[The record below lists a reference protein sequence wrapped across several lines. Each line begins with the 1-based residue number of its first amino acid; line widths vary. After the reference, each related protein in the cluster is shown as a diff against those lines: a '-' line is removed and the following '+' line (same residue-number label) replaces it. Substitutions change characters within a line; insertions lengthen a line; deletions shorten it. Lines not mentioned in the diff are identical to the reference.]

1 MTTLRL
7 LKTSFTAGEVAPPLL
22 GRSDLAAYENGASK
36 LRNVFIHPTGGVT
49 RRAGLRHVGRAHKM
63 LLRHDAPS
71 AISAPNGGAA
81 AHANDDDPATTLATT
96 TQIAALDPY
105 VVVRYDLG
113 SVQPVL
119 FADALEL
126 ALSAG
131 TVADE
136 FRIQYSHDDSNWI
149 DFSRPLAVDTVPAS
163 ARRTPADGAPVAARY
178 WRLAR
183 IGATALGA
191 ATVALGGLHL
201 WREGAA
207 ASAGRIVSFAFNT
220 EQTYLLCFTDRS
232 IAVFAGDTALADLP
246 SPYAAAALPGPD
258 ETYGA
263 GQTGQFAWA
272 QSADTLLLV
281 HPDRPPLRVLRR
293 LVTQDGAE
301 VEDWITAPWRF
312 VEEETKETNGTLIGK
327 ARRQPYHKFADPDVT
342 LTPSGATRDSP
353 ITVTASAPVFVD
365 GDIGQRFRIAEREIE
380 ITGVTDPA
388 TAQAVVKETLVS
400 TSATKDWEEPAFSPR
415 RGWPV
420 SCGFHQDRLVVG
432 GARDLPNRLWLSKS
446 ADLFNFDLGEGH
458 DDEGIEF
465 AILSDQVNAIR
476 ALFSGRHLQ
485 VFTSGAE
492 FMVTG
497 DPLTPASVQLKRQTR
512 VGSPVTRYVP
522 PRDVDGATL
531 FVARSGRELREFLFA
546 DVEQA
551 YQSNDLALLARHVMT
566 GAIDQDYDAHRRLFH
581 LVMQDGALA
590 TVTVYRAEQVTA
602 WSVQHTDGAF
612 RAVAAVDDDVF
623 ALVERAPPGGG
634 GGALFVERFDATLAT
649 DAALS
654 GAVGGADPPADE
666 WSDLDHLEGRTVAVV
681 ADGTPLPPHVV
692 SGGAIVL
699 ETPARTVEAGLP
711 FAMAVEP
718 LPPASLQPR
727 LSNQGIPVRLVA
739 ANFRLLGTRALRVD
753 TGRGPSDIPFKRF
766 GGVLDGAPA
775 AFTGDVTV
783 RALGWRRGGTE
794 PLWRVAQ
801 DAPLPCTILSVSTLI
816 KAGDASGG
824 G

>member
-22 GRSDLAAYENGASK
+22 GRSDLAAYENGASR

-49 RRAGLRHVGRAHKM
+49 RRAGLRHIGRARRM
-63 LLRHDAPS
+63 LDRYAAPA
-71 AISAPNGGAA
+71 AITAPNGGAA
-81 AHANDDDPATTLATT
+81 ANANDDDPATKLAT
-96 TQIAALDPY
+96 AALNATDNF

-113 SVQPVL
+113 SAQPVL

-126 ALSAG
+126 S
-131 TVADE
+131 VASGAAAAE
-136 FRIQYSHDDSNWI
+136 FRIQYSADDASWT
-149 DFSRPLAVDTVPAS
+149 DFGRPLAVDTAPAS
-163 ARRTPADGAPVAARY
+163 ARRMAANGQPIARRY
-178 WRLAR
+178 WRIVR
-183 IGATALGA
+183 IGTTSLGA
-191 ATVALGGLHL
+191 ASLGGFHL

-220 EQTYLLCFTDRS
+220 EQTYLLCFTDRN
-232 IAVFAGDTALADLP
+232 IGVYAGDVAVADLP
-246 SPYAAAALPGPD
+246 SPYAAAALPAPEIAYD
-258 ETYGA
+258 A
-263 GQTGQFAWA
+263 GRSGQFAWA

-281 HPDRPPLRVLRR
+281 HPDVPPSRVLRR
-293 LVTQDGAE
+293 LVTQGPDQ

-342 LTPSGATRDSP
+342 LTPSGSTRDST
-353 ITVTASAPVFVD
+353 ITVTASAPVFAAAD
-365 GDIGQRFRIAEREIE
+365 LGQRFRIAEREIE
-380 ITGVTDPA
+380 ISSFTSALSV
-388 TAQAVVKETLVS
+388 QAVVKETLKS

-420 SCGFHQDRLVVG
+420 SCGFHQDRLVIG
-432 GARDLPNRLWLSKS
+432 GTRDLPNRLWLSKS
-446 ADLFNFDLGEGH
+446 ADLFNFDLGEGK
-458 DDEGIEF
+458 DDEAIEF

-476 ALFSGRHLQ
+476 AVFSGRHLQ

-512 VGSPVTRYVP
+512 VGSPAARYVP

-566 GAIDQDYDAHRRLFH
+566 GAIDQDYDAQRRLFH
-581 LVMQDGALA
+581 LAMRDGSLA

-602 WSVQHTDGAF
+602 WSMQHTDGAF

-623 ALVERAPPGGG
+623 TLVERAGT
-634 GGALFVERFDATLAT
+634 LFVERFDEALAT
-649 DAALS
+649 DAALT
-654 GAVGGADPPADE
+654 GTVAEPQDE
-666 WSDLDHLEGRTVAVV
+666 WTGLGHLEARTVSIV
-681 ADGTPLPPHVV
+681 ADGTPLPPQIV
-692 SGGAIVL
+692 SGGAVTL
-699 ETPARTVEAGLP
+699 ETPARAVEVGLP
-711 FAMAVEP
+711 FAMEVAP
-718 LPPASLQPR
+718 LPPAALQPR

-739 ANFRLLGTRALRVD
+739 ANFRLLATRALRVD
-753 TGRGPSDIPFKRF
+753 TGRGAGDIPFKRF
-766 GGVLDGAPA
+766 GGVLDAAPA
-775 AFTGDVTV
+775 PFTGDVTV
-783 RALGWRRGGTE
+783 RALGWRRGGTD

-816 KAGDASGG
+816 KAGDAGAG
-824 G
+824 